1 MEIKTRINLEEIK
14 KINDTLNIFI
24 FITLVILLDESIG
37 KRMYYKT
44 YRAKKNFIYIFVL
57 Y

>member
-24 FITLVILLDESIG
+24 FITLVILLDENIG

-44 YRAKKNFIYIFVL
+44 Y
-57 Y
+57 

>member
-24 FITLVILLDESIG
+24 FITLVILLYENIG

-44 YRAKKNFIYIFVL
+44 Y
-57 Y
+57 